1 MPSDKKSLGTT
12 DVQYIWH
19 LEPCQMWDTR
29 VRVKTSPHKHNFLS
43 HKSSST
49 QSGSFCRC
57 TGHLANIPTPTMS
70 AFVNFGAL
78 RLTSDS
84 KHTRVE
90 TITMAMVW
98 TPASTRGQL
107 GPHVLPCQPPL
118 WFMGGPH
125 RSGLPCCPSGADP
138 RSVTGLRPGVSL
150 APGPIKRPLKEGVRG
165 RGYGV

>member
-1 MPSDKKSLGTT
+1 MDKKSLGTT
-12 DVQYIWH
+12 DVQSDIWNH
-19 LEPCQMWDTR
+19 ARCEAEL
-29 VRVKTSPHKHNFLS
+29 VRVKTSLHKHNFLS

-49 QSGSFCRC
+49 QSESFCRC

-78 RLTSDS
+78 KLTSDS

-125 RSGLPCCPSGADP
+125 RSGLPCLPL
-138 RSVTGLRPGVSL
+138 RS
-150 APGPIKRPLKEGVRG
+150 
-165 RGYGV
+165 